1 VIRIGGVAK
10 SEHERDEEDEREAV
24 AVRERG
30 EAVVE
35 PGHQRTRTWMLVSAD
50 AATGV
55 EVIATPAAVDA
66 ARVGLL
72 PALTVALPLC
82 GAIE

>member
-1 VIRIGGVAK
+1 
-10 SEHERDEEDEREAV
+10 
-24 AVRERG
+24 
-30 EAVVE
+30 
-35 PGHQRTRTWMLVSAD
+35 MLVSAD
-50 AATGV
+50 AATRV